1 MWTALARV
9 RMTTLLSSL
18 ELGVSVPGQEC
29 IIKREG
35 EEKTYRVEDFCAP
48 PGGVVFGGE
57 ISELPSPVI
66 SLEIKLSKLA
76 IS

>member
-1 MWTALARV
+1 MDGSGEGEDDDSV
-9 RMTTLLSSL
+9 
-18 ELGVSVPGQEC
+18 EFLGVSVPGQEC

-66 SLEIKLSKLA
+66 NLEVKLSKLA